1 MSYFCNLS
9 QFTDDVTFGVNKA
22 VISSRGGNSYLHK
35 YYFTLGSLSEF
46 FAPITFHIYATDA
59 SYSKLCGLWLVF
71 NVCSSIS
78 SRYKEGLVHKFSYSM
93 HRQFLPHQVQLNL
106 IPIFDNWP
114 LRLSVPLWCDTR
126 KKLES
131 FASQW
136 HGRILQLFFWK
147 WQPLPVKIMPNSD
160 STNPNTQCWT
170 LMRAQSA
177 RVAGFIR
184 PAQLWV

>member
-9 QFTDDVTFGVNKA
+9 QLTDDVTFGVNKA
-22 VISSRGGNSYLHK
+22 VISSGGGNSYLHK

-78 SRYKEGLVHKFSYSM
+78 SRYKEGLVPMY
-93 HRQFLPHQVQLNL
+93 RQFLPHQVQFNSV
-106 IPIFDNWP
+106 PIFDNWP
-114 LRLSVPLWCDTR
+114 LRFSVPFWCDTR
-126 KKLES
+126 KKGES
-131 FASQW
+131 LRLNDMGGYYNIF
-136 HGRILQLFFWK
+136 FFWK